1 MTTTQKITTLTI
13 FYLGMANKRV
23 IMSNF
28 VRHEQCPA
36 CAKLG
41 KDNHHDN
48 LGIFADGSV
57 YCWSCGYSR
66 SAKGTEKLKE
76 ALQRTDTTIA
86 KTVSLPRD
94 ICFELPVIARDYLRK
109 YSLTQEDINVNRIMW
124 SEEWQRIVFPYFDG
138 ERLLGWQGRYLGN
151 QSNKGKWYSQGDLK
165 DIMHICGTRG
175 TPTNERTLV
184 LVEDVVS
191 AIRVGHTVAC
201 APLFGSHLSVKNAL
215 RYNILYPELVLW
227 LDKDKEKYSMSC
239 AHQLQMLGLHC
250 ISITTDKDP
259 KEYSDK
265 EIREILDMN
274 D

>member
-1 MTTTQKITTLTI
+1 MMLVV
-13 FYLGMANKRV
+13 FYSVTPNKKV

-28 VRHEQCPA
+28 VKHDKCPA

-41 KDNHHDN
+41 KDNGSNN
-48 LGIFADGSV
+48 LGVYSDGSV
-57 YCWSCGYSR
+57 YCFSCGYSR

-86 KTVSLPRD
+86 KTISLPRD
-94 ICFELPVIARDYLRK
+94 VCFELPIIARDYLRK
-109 YSLTQEDINVNRIMW
+109 YSLTQGDINVNRIMW
-124 SEEWQRIVFPYFDG
+124 SEEWMRVVFPYFDG

-151 QSNKGKWYSQGDLK
+151 QGNKGKWYSQGDLK
-165 DIMHICGTRG
+165 DILHICGGPRTAAS
-175 TPTNERTLV
+175 ERTIV

-201 APLFGSHLSVKNAL
+201 APIFGSHLSVKNAF
-215 RYNILYPELVLW
+215 RYANMYPELIVW
-227 LDKDKEKYSMSC
+227 LDKDKEKYSVTVTY
-239 AHQLQMLGLHC
+239 QLQMLGLHC

-265 EIREILDMN
+265 EIAEILDME